1 MIFKYSISK
10 NHYNGYVYKETDDKN
25 TLFTDLATYC
35 VSPVTEYGDSELT
48 NVEHGKTW
56 ISKNHRTNAT
66 IISRGNLSMI
76 DFEGSKAKFEELR
89 QKMESKN
96 LWYLAIPSQ
105 SNKSDKKN
113 LRYHIVYL
121 LTKPFSINAPAMKKQ
136 AQAFFDYIV
145 YKWDEPDSG
154 IDTRATFNGCGYF
167 SPTLPLKDAK
177 SRDNK
182 KISDPYIDFDDI
194 FKDTIES
201 KFKEP
206 YQPIEPDS
214 IISNDVFNMVTV
226 RGKKLDDKIN
236 TKIIR
241 TTKKGYVLSTD
252 THIMTGSVDRFVTF
266 EALVEK
272 LSNIQGDNP
281 RISGL
286 GCPICNPGH
295 TELKPGYAYMQYDSE
310 GKPYICCTGNA
321 CTDKPFFTMAD
332 GELVVYKINKGADY
346 VLVHEEQL
354 IFSHKENEMYEHNSD
369 SVVGELYKSGQ
380 AILDEYGNVNV
391 EATRKAFCIQ
401 ADRLDIIK
409 NPWKENGL
417 DYKSMT
423 YNISKPARF
432 EPKAEDADEV
442 ISEAIKVFDN
452 DIKIGDYPAPLVYL
466 SYYLFHKTRI
476 MASLFLVNHQ
486 TGTGKTFWTYEL
498 PSWYLGDTKVG
509 LMDRS
514 AMQKNWGDV
523 KLGKRLVVYEDIDGL
538 TKQQV
543 GEIASDIKTMA
554 TAGGSNVMLDIKGR
568 GQMKS
573 YGYNI
578 LGTSND
584 EKQVPVSGEEDRRI
598 YISEVRLLE
607 KASWIR
613 EKLSGDNGDK
623 HKANAINFLYKIYL
637 DISKRKDRDIQD
649 ALFYRVP
656 KTAKKKS
663 VTDAQSN
670 DGVQVMNIIRR
681 SSRYR
686 TAANEIIDLVSSD
699 VHIEELKKV
708 LHEVDY
714 KNGNIAGSTLKKLW
728 EMMPSYNSM
737 KSYNLKTIGKIFG
750 LHDNKTVVIHGNRV
764 KGFKFRAS

>member
-1 MIFKYSISK
+1 MIFEYSISK
-10 NHYNGYVYKETDDKN
+10 NHYNGYKYKKVEDIN
-25 TLFTDLATYC
+25 VLFTDLATRC
-35 VSPVTEYGDSELT
+35 ISPVTEYGDKELT
-48 NVEHGKTW
+48 NVDHGKTW
-56 ISKNHRTNAT
+56 ISKNHRTNST
-66 IISRGNLSMI
+66 IKNRGNLGMI
-76 DFEGSKAKFEELR
+76 DFEGKPTKFDELK
-89 QKMESKN
+89 QKIESKN
-96 LWYLAIPSQ
+96 LFYLAIPSQ

-113 LRYHIVYL
+113 MRYHLVYL
-121 LTKPFSINAPAMKKQ
+121 LEKPFSINSAAMKKQ
-136 AQAFFDYIV
+136 AQAFFDFID

-167 SPTLPLKDAK
+167 SPTLPLQDAK

-182 KISDPYIDFDDI
+182 KINDPYIDFDDI
-194 FKDTIES
+194 FKDTYKSRFKGAYTPES
-201 KFKEP
+201 
-206 YQPIEPDS
+206 PDS
-214 IISNDVFNMVTV
+214 IAANEEFTNKNV
-226 RGKKLDDKIN
+226 RGKKIKNIN

-241 TTKKGYVLSTD
+241 PTKKGYVLSAD
-252 THIMTGSVDRFVTF
+252 THIMTGSADRFVTF
-266 EALVEK
+266 DTLVDK
-272 LSNIQGDNP
+272 LSEVKGDNP

-286 GCPICNPGH
+286 GCPICNPDH
-295 TELKPGYAYMQYDSE
+295 TEDKPGYAYMQYDDN

-321 CTDKPFFTMAD
+321 CEDKPYFTMAD
-332 GELVVYKINKGADY
+332 GDLTVYKINKGADY
-346 VLVHEEQL
+346 VLIHEEEL

-369 SVVGELYKSGQ
+369 SVIGELYKSGQ
-380 AILDEYGNVNV
+380 ALLDEFDNVNI

-409 NPWKENGL
+409 NPWRDNGL
-417 DYKSMT
+417 DYSSMT
-423 YNISKPARF
+423 YNISHPARF
-432 EPKAEDADEV
+432 APEEEDADEV

-452 DIKIGDYPAPLVYL
+452 DVKIGDYPAPLVYL
-466 SYYLFHKTRI
+466 SYYLFHSTRI
-476 MASLFLVNHQ
+476 MASLFLVNHK

-498 PSWYLGDTKVG
+498 PAWYLGDTKVG

-538 TKQQV
+538 TRQQV

-607 KASWIR
+607 RASWIR
-613 EKLSGDNGDK
+613 EKLSGEDGDI
-623 HKANAINFLYKIYL
+623 HKQNAINYLYKIYNE
-637 DISKRKDRDIQD
+637 ISQDKSQEVQD

-656 KTAKKKS
+656 RTAKKKS

-670 DGVQVMNIIRR
+670 DGVQAMNILRR
-681 SSRYR
+681 SKRPR
-686 TAANEIIDLVSSD
+686 NAVNEISDLISSD
-699 VHIEELKKV
+699 VEVKELKAVIEEI
-708 LHEVDY
+708 DF
-714 KNGNIAGSTLKKLW
+714 KNGNIAGSTLKRLW

-737 KSYNLKTIGKIFG
+737 KQYNFKTIGNIFG
-750 LHDNKTVVIHGNRV
+750 LHEPKTVVIQGNRA
-764 KGFKFRAS
+764 KGFKFKEA